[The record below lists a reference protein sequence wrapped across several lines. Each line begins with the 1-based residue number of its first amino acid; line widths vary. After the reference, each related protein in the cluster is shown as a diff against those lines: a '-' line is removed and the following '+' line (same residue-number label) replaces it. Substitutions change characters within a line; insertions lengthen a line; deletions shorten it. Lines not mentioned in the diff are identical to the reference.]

1 MFHKIQVNSILKPLS
16 ILTLYIGSMGG
27 GFMSDEV
34 KMLGAGPWKKVESDS
49 IEKTRDNNGY
59 TNPNLHRGK
68 STKTENRKI
77 NVGIYGLDSYRT
89 TETVV
94 HDENS
99 RTSEIP

>member
-1 MFHKIQVNSILKPLS
+1 
-16 ILTLYIGSMGG
+16 
-27 GFMSDEV
+27 MSDRV
-34 KMLGAGPWKKVESDS
+34 KMLGAGPCKKVESDS
-49 IEKTRDNNGY
+49 IEETRDNNGY

-68 STKTENRKI
+68 STNSENRKI
-77 NVGIYGLDSYRT
+77 SVGIYGLDSYRT

>member
-1 MFHKIQVNSILKPLS
+1 
-16 ILTLYIGSMGG
+16 
-27 GFMSDEV
+27 MSDRV
-34 KMLGAGPWKKVESDS
+34 NMLGAGPWKKVESDS
-49 IEKTRDNNGY
+49 IEETRDNNGY

-68 STKTENRKI
+68 STNSENRKI
-77 NVGIYGLDSYRT
+77 SVGIYGLDSYRT

>member
-1 MFHKIQVNSILKPLS
+1 MNSILKPLS

-34 KMLGAGPWKKVESDS
+34 KMLGEGPWKKIEPDS
-49 IEKTRDNNGY
+49 IEETRDNNGY

-68 STKTENRKI
+68 PTKSENRKI
-77 NVGIYGLDSYRT
+77 RVGIYGLNSYRT